1 MQQTRTHK
9 AVTWRIQ
16 AKKLLSRRR
25 QSEYS
30 HISRVHMVATNP
42 RKIESWGP
50 SFQVLFQILSTHTM
64 KNIGFNLEILAQWPQ
79 GLPLE
84 MKWYKV

>member
-9 AVTWRIQ
+9 AVTRRVE

-30 HISRVHMVATNP
+30 LTELGLGLGS
-42 RKIESWGP
+42 GLGL
-50 SFQVLFQILSTHTM
+50 VLGL
-64 KNIGFNLEILAQWPQ
+64 GLEL
-79 GLPLE
+79 G
-84 MKWYKV
+84 